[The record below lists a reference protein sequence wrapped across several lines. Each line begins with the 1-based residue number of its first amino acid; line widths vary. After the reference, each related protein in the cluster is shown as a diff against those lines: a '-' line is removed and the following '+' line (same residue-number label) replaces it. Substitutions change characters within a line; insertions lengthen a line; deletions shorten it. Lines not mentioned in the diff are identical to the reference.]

1 MGIEPVV
8 AECLWNGV
16 MTRLVSKIFVLLF
29 SQCIHNKKQKWQ
41 NKIMQL
47 KELKGLQTYKRG
59 KTVFVTY
66 EVSFFVLPV
75 GLFNAS

>member
-1 MGIEPVV
+1 
-8 AECLWNGV
+8 
-16 MTRLVSKIFVLLF
+16 
-29 SQCIHNKKQKWQ
+29 
-41 NKIMQL
+41 MQL